1 MKKEMSYGKLLH
13 QCPPPPK
20 CTHQQI
26 FADISFQ
33 WSLTKL
39 VPEVGCFPETL
50 NLNNL
55 LSEELVTFLGQFLGY
70 LCHCTVT
77 ALIPVGT
84 SGQVTYI
91 GVLKRGIQ
99 GEWTGECE

>member
-1 MKKEMSYGKLLH
+1 MKKEMRYGKLSISA
-13 QCPPPPK
+13 PPPPPNA
-20 CTHQQI
+20 H
-26 FADISFQ
+26 ISKFLLTFQ

>member
-1 MKKEMSYGKLLH
+1 MKKEMGYGKLSISA
-13 QCPPPPK
+13 PPP
-20 CTHQQI
+20 HQS
-26 FADISFQ
+26 AHISKFLLTFQ

-84 SGQVTYI
+84 S
-91 GVLKRGIQ
+91 
-99 GEWTGECE
+99 